1 MHGFPSTRDNP
12 AKAPYSTLEEEDRIV
27 PTDSKRRWRPADL
40 RYLILLAVA
49 FLMAGVLV
57 AAVAFL
63 IADKTNK
70 TGSVDGHADNSGH
83 FVVDDF
89 YLELDQKHPTDAE
102 HVVTVRR
109 NLKGSRGGGRLGSVI
124 ETREQSGLPAGDSSS
139 YADDDDMHADRAQP
153 SRRQSADSFA
163 VPGKETGLHN
173 LQVSKRMPF
182 LGCRGSRLQIHVVN
196 LRGDHGGLDTFSHKE
211 AAFCSERR
219 TCPSVPAAA
228 ARAATRQFDV
238 SRAIGAASSL
248 SWRRCR
254 RQGYQRLTSSPG
266 ACMER
271 L

>member
-12 AKAPYSTLEEEDRIV
+12 AKAPYSTLEEEDRSV
-27 PTDSKRRWRPADL
+27 PTESKRRWRPADL

-49 FLMAGVLV
+49 FLMAGLLV

-70 TGSVDGHADNSGH
+70 TGNVDGHADNSGH

-163 VPGKETGLHN
+163 VPGKETGLHKYGMRSTGLS
-173 LQVSKRMPF
+173 LQDAPTPSLSA
-182 LGCRGSRLQIHVVN
+182 LGSL
-196 LRGDHGGLDTFSHKE
+196 LRGHRNDAQNASQSDWARNVDQIIKSMEGGSMKRTFSRIKK
-211 AAFCSERR
+211 
-219 TCPSVPAAA
+219 
-228 ARAATRQFDV
+228 
-238 SRAIGAASSL
+238 
-248 SWRRCR
+248 
-254 RQGYQRLTSSPG
+254 
-266 ACMER
+266 
-271 L
+271 